1 MLMKQ
6 LLHKSCQRLPLL
18 LAFLLALSNAS
29 AQVATAKEAV
39 LEERY
44 PQPEVKF
51 AGGVV
56 GLPDLTYSIIPGYR
70 QLKLDLYLPPG
81 ARPSD
86 AKAARPL
93 VVYVAGGGWAADRPR
108 NAGAIEDF
116 PGVFVGL
123 AKQGY
128 VVASIRYRLSGEAK
142 FPAAEH
148 DTKNALRWLRA
159 NAAKYGIDKN
169 RVVIWGSSA
178 GGQLAGLAA
187 VSCGDP
193 ALAPPALT
201 GQGATKPP
209 AESDCVSGAVIWYGI
224 FDFAQ
229 MGPPPNA
236 NNAANAANRP
246 GGADATFLGCKAADC
261 PDQVRAASAIAHV
274 DANDPPMLLIHGSA
288 DRVVPVKQSQ
298 AMYDALQA
306 KGVKSEL
313 IIIPDVDHSFI
324 GKTPDATHAA
334 TNQALKK
341 TLEFIDTILGG
352 KAK

>member
-1 MLMKQ
+1 MSRNSS
-6 LLHKSCQRLPLL
+6 HWFLL
-18 LAFLLALSNAS
+18 LLLLLPVNNQTF

-39 LEERY
+39 MEERY

-81 ARPSD
+81 ARTG
-86 AKAARPL
+86 ARPL
-93 VVYVAGGGWAADRPR
+93 VVYVAGGGWTADRPR
-108 NAGAIEDF
+108 NAGAIVDF

-123 AKQGY
+123 AQKGY
-128 VVASIRYRLSGEAK
+128 VVASIRYRLSAEAK

-148 DTKNALRWLRA
+148 DTKTALRWLRA

-187 VSCGDP
+187 VSCGD
-193 ALAPPALT
+193 ATLAPPQPA
-201 GQGATKPP
+201 GQSATKVPD
-209 AESDCVSGAVIWYGI
+209 ESDCVSGAVIWYGI

-236 NNAANAANRP
+236 NNAAPNATAANRP
-246 GGADATFLGCKAADC
+246 PSADATFLGCKAADC
-261 PDQVRAASAIAHV
+261 PDQVRAASAIAHI

-298 AMYDALQA
+298 AFYDALKA
-306 KGVKSEL
+306 KGVKAEL
-313 IIIPDVDHSFI
+313 VVIPDVDHSFI
-324 GKTPDATHAA
+324 GKTAEVTHAA
-334 TNQALKK
+334 SNQALKK
-341 TLEFIDTILGG
+341 TLEFIDANLGG
-352 KAK
+352 KK

>member
-1 MLMKQ
+1 MRQKFFSFLFV
-6 LLHKSCQRLPLL
+6 PLCVL
-18 LAFLLALSNAS
+18 FLLNHATAF

-39 LEERY
+39 MEERY

-51 AGGVV
+51 AGGVI

-81 ARPSD
+81 ARTG
-86 AKAARPL
+86 ARPL

-108 NAGAIEDF
+108 NAGPIEDF

-123 AKQGY
+123 AQKGY

-148 DTKNALRWLRA
+148 DTKTALRWLRSQ
-159 NAAKYGIDKN
+159 AAKYGIDKN

-187 VSCGDP
+187 VSCGE
-193 ALAPPALT
+193 ARLAPPQPA
-201 GQGATKPP
+201 GNGATKAPE
-209 AESDCVSGAVIWYGI
+209 ESDCVSGAVIWYGI

-229 MGPPPNA
+229 MGPPPAAPN
-236 NNAANAANRP
+236 ANAANRP
-246 GGADATFLGCKAADC
+246 PGADATFLGCKPGEECEA
-261 PDQVRAASAIAHV
+261 RHNASAVHFI
-274 DANDPPMLLIHGSA
+274 DANDPPMLLIHGSV
-288 DRVVPVKQSQ
+288 DRVVNVKQSQ
-298 AMYDALQA
+298 IMYDALKA

-313 IIIPDVDHSFI
+313 LIIPDVDHSFI
-324 GKTPDATHAA
+324 GKTPEATHAA
-334 TNQALKK
+334 TNQALQK
-341 TLEFIDTILGG
+341 TLEFIDAILGG

>member
-1 MLMKQ
+1 MKRFSSLPRHTFLWRLMT
-6 LLHKSCQRLPLL
+6 
-18 LAFLLALSNAS
+18 LSLFISLSVAAAS

-39 LEERY
+39 MEERY

-56 GLPDLTYSIIPGYR
+56 SLPDLTYSIIPGYR

-81 ARPSD
+81 KRTG
-86 AKAARPL
+86 ARPL

-116 PGVFVGL
+116 PGVFVSL
-123 AKQGY
+123 AKNGY
-128 VVASIRYRLSGEAK
+128 VVASIRYRLSAEAK

-148 DTKNALRWLRA
+148 DTKTALRWLRA
-159 NAAKYGIDKN
+159 NAARYGIDKN
-169 RVVIWGSSA
+169 RSVIWGSSA

-187 VSCGDP
+187 VTCGDP
-193 ALAPPALT
+193 MLAPKQAA
-201 GQGATKPP
+201 GSGATKIPE
-209 AESDCVSGAVIWYGI
+209 ESDCVNGAVIWYGI

-229 MGPPPNA
+229 MGAPPNA
-236 NNAANAANRP
+236 NPNATNRP
-246 GGADATFLGCKAADC
+246 PGADSSFLGCKAADC

-274 DANDPPMLLIHGSA
+274 DANDPPFLLIHGSA

-298 AMYDALQA
+298 MFYEKLQA
-306 KGVKSEL
+306 KGVKAEL

-324 GKTPDATHAA
+324 GKTPEATHAA

-341 TLEFIDTILGG
+341 SLEFIDAILGG

>member
-1 MLMKQ
+1 M
-6 LLHKSCQRLPLL
+6 RRI
-18 LAFLLALSNAS
+18 FLLFCLTLFFCNAATAL
-29 AQVATAKEAV
+29 AQVATGKEAI

-44 PQPEVKF
+44 PQAEVKF
-51 AGGVV
+51 AGGVI

-81 ARPSD
+81 ARTG
-86 AKAARPL
+86 ARPL

-123 AKQGY
+123 AQKGY

-148 DTKNALRWLRA
+148 DTKTALRWLRA
-159 NAAKYGIDKN
+159 QAAKYGIDKN

-193 ALAPPALT
+193 KLAPVQAP
-201 GQGATKPP
+201 GSGATKVPD
-209 AESDCVSGAVIWYGI
+209 ESDCVNGAVIWYGV
-224 FDFAQ
+224 FDFTQ
-229 MGPPPNA
+229 MGPPPG
-236 NNAANAANRP
+236 AASQANRP
-246 GGADATFLGCKAADC
+246 PGADATFLGCKSGEECAAR
-261 PDQVRAASAIAHV
+261 QTASAVNFV
-274 DANDPPMLLIHGSA
+274 DANDPPMLLIHGSV
-288 DRVVPVKQSQ
+288 DRVVNVKQSQ
-298 AMYDALQA
+298 IMYDALKA

-313 IIIPDVDHSFI
+313 IVIPDVDHSFI
-324 GKTPDATHAA
+324 GKTPEATHAA

-341 TLEFIDTILGG
+341 TLEFIDSILGG

>member
-1 MLMKQ
+1 MRQNFFPSFFIAGCALFF
-6 LLHKSCQRLPLL
+6 LNTA
-18 LAFLLALSNAS
+18 AF

-39 LEERY
+39 MEERY

-51 AGGVV
+51 ASGVT

-81 ARPSD
+81 ARTG
-86 AKAARPL
+86 ARPL

-108 NAGAIEDF
+108 NAGPIEDF

-123 AKQGY
+123 AQKGY

-148 DTKNALRWLRA
+148 DTKTALRWLRA
-159 NAAKYGIDKN
+159 QAAKYGIDKN

-178 GGQLAGLAA
+178 GGQLSALAA

-193 ALAPPALT
+193 KLAPVQAT
-201 GQGATKPP
+201 GSGATKVPD
-209 AESDCVSGAVIWYGI
+209 ESDCVNGAVIWYGI

-229 MGPPPNA
+229 MGPPPGA
-236 NNAANAANRP
+236 NANAANRP
-246 GGADATFLGCKAADC
+246 PGADATFLGCKPGEVCAAR
-261 PDQVRAASAIAHV
+261 QNASAVNFV

-298 AMYDALQA
+298 VMYDALQA
-306 KGVKSEL
+306 KGVNSEL
-313 IIIPDVDHSFI
+313 IVIPDVDHSFI
-324 GKTPDATHAA
+324 GKTPEATHAA

-341 TLEFIDTILGG
+341 TIEFIEATIGG
-352 KAK
+352 KKK

>member
-1 MLMKQ
+1 MRQKFFLSFFAPFC
-6 LLHKSCQRLPLL
+6 LL
-18 LAFLLALSNAS
+18 FLLSNATS
-29 AQVATAKEAV
+29 FAQIPTAREAV

-56 GLPDLTYSIIPGYR
+56 SLPDLTYSIIPGYR
-70 QLKLDLYLPPG
+70 QIKLDLYLPPG
-81 ARPSD
+81 KRTG
-86 AKAARPL
+86 ARPL

-116 PGVFVGL
+116 PGIFVGL
-123 AKQGY
+123 AKKGY
-128 VVASIRYRLSGEAK
+128 VVASIRYRLNAEAK

-148 DTKNALRWLRA
+148 DTKTALRWLRA

-169 RVVIWGSSA
+169 RSVIWGSSA

-193 ALAPPALT
+193 ALAPKQAA
-201 GQGATKPP
+201 GSGATKIPE
-209 AESDCVSGAVIWYGI
+209 ESDCVNGAVIWYGI
-224 FDFAQ
+224 FDFTQ
-229 MGPPPNA
+229 MN
-236 NNAANAANRP
+236 
-246 GGADATFLGCKAADC
+246 GGADATFLGCKSGEDC
-261 PDQVRAASAIAHV
+261 ANRNAASAVKFI
-274 DANDPPMLLIHGSA
+274 DANDPPFLLIHGSA
-288 DRVVPVKQSQ
+288 DRVVNVKQSQ
-298 AMYDALQA
+298 IMYDALKA

-324 GKTPDATHAA
+324 GKTPEATHAA

-341 TLEFIDTILGG
+341 TLEFIDSILGS

>member
-1 MLMKQ
+1 MNSLLQ
-6 LLHKSCQRLPLL
+6 RLTFILLLLLHATLIY
-18 LAFLLALSNAS
+18 
-29 AQVATAKEAV
+29 AQIPTAKEAV
-39 LEERY
+39 LAERY

-51 AGGVV
+51 AGGII

-81 ARPSD
+81 ARTGT
-86 AKAARPL
+86 RPM

-116 PGVFVGL
+116 PGVFVRL
-123 AKQGY
+123 AQKGY
-128 VVASIRYRLSGEAK
+128 VVASIRYRLSSEAK

-148 DTKNALRWLRA
+148 DTKTALRWLRA

-169 RVVIWGSSA
+169 RVVLWGSSA

-187 VSCGDP
+187 VSCGE
-193 ALAPPALT
+193 AKLAPPQPA
-201 GQGATKPP
+201 GNGATKVPD
-209 AESDCVSGAVIWYGI
+209 ESDCVSGAVIWYGI

-229 MGPPPNA
+229 MGPPPG
-236 NNAANAANRP
+236 AANAANRP
-246 GGADATFLGCKAADC
+246 PGADATFLGCRPSEECAA
-261 PDQVRAASAIAHV
+261 RHNASAVNFI
-274 DANDPPMLLIHGSA
+274 DANDPPMLLIHGSV
-288 DRVVPVKQSQ
+288 DRVVNIKQSQ
-298 AMYDALQA
+298 IMHDALKA

-313 IIIPDVDHSFI
+313 IVIPDVDHSFI
-324 GKTPDATHAA
+324 GKTPEATHAA

-341 TLEFIDTILGG
+341 TLEFMDAILGG

>member
-1 MLMKQ
+1 MRRIITT
-6 LLHKSCQRLPLL
+6 LLFCLTI
-18 LAFLLALSNAS
+18 ALTITLNSAS
-29 AQVATAKEAV
+29 AQVATGKEAI

-51 AGGVV
+51 AGGVI

-81 ARPSD
+81 QATG
-86 AKAARPL
+86 ARPL

-123 AKQGY
+123 AKKGY

-148 DTKNALRWLRA
+148 DTKTALRWLRSQA
-159 NAAKYGIDKN
+159 TKYGIDKN

-187 VSCGDP
+187 VSCGE
-193 ALAPPALT
+193 AKLAPPQPP
-201 GQGATKPP
+201 GSGATKVPD
-209 AESDCVSGAVIWYGI
+209 ESDCVSGAVIWYGI

-229 MGPPPNA
+229 MGPPPSA
-236 NNAANAANRP
+236 NNAAANANAANRP
-246 GGADATFLGCKAADC
+246 PGADATFLGCKPGEECEA
-261 PDQVRAASAIAHV
+261 RHNASAVNFI
-274 DANDPPMLLIHGSA
+274 DANDPPMLLIHGST
-288 DRVVPVKQSQ
+288 DRVVNVKQSQ
-298 AMYDALQA
+298 IMYDALKA

-313 IIIPDVDHSFI
+313 IVIPDVDHSFI
-324 GKTPDATHAA
+324 GKTPEATHAA
-334 TNQALKK
+334 TNLALQK
-341 TLEFIDTILGG
+341 TLEFIDAILGG

>member
-1 MLMKQ
+1 MNTLMPQSLDKFSFYLAAILI
-6 LLHKSCQRLPLL
+6 LLNSFVPFSL
-18 LAFLLALSNAS
+18 

-51 AGGVV
+51 ADGVI

-81 ARPSD
+81 NRTGT
-86 AKAARPL
+86 RPL
-93 VVYVAGGGWAADRPR
+93 VVYVAGGGWTADRPR

-123 AKQGY
+123 AKKGY
-128 VVASIRYRLSGEAK
+128 VVASIRYRLSAEAK

-148 DTKNALRWLRA
+148 DTKTALRWLRA

-169 RVVIWGSSA
+169 RAVIWGSSA

-193 ALAPPALT
+193 KLAPVQAT
-201 GQGATKPP
+201 GSGATKVPE
-209 AESDCVSGAVIWYGI
+209 ESDCVSGAVIWYGI
-224 FDFAQ
+224 FDFTQ

-236 NNAANAANRP
+236 AANATAANRP
-246 GGADATFLGCKAADC
+246 PGADATFLGCQPNAECEAR
-261 PDQVRAASAIAHV
+261 QNASAVNFI
-274 DANDPPMLLIHGSA
+274 DANDPPFLLIHGSA
-288 DRVVPVKQSQ
+288 DRVVNVRQSQ
-298 AMYDALQA
+298 IMYNALQT

-324 GKTPDATHAA
+324 GKTPEATHAA

-341 TLEFIDTILGG
+341 TLEFIDSIL

>member
-1 MLMKQ
+1 MNLI
-6 LLHKSCQRLPLL
+6 RRTLL
-18 LAFLLALSNAS
+18 LSSFALFLLNAVAF

-39 LEERY
+39 MEERY
-44 PQPEVKF
+44 PPPEVKF
-51 AGGVV
+51 AGGGV
-56 GLPDLTYSIIPGYR
+56 GLPDLTYSVIPGYR

-81 ARPSD
+81 KPSG
-86 AKAARPL
+86 ARPL

-123 AKQGY
+123 AKKGY
-128 VVASIRYRLSGEAK
+128 VVASIRYRLSAEAK

-148 DTKNALRWLRA
+148 DTKTALRWLRS
-159 NAAKYGIDKN
+159 NAVKYGIDKN

-193 ALAPPALT
+193 TLAPPQAP
-201 GQGATKPP
+201 GAGATKVPN
-209 AESDCVSGAVIWYGI
+209 ESDCVSGAVIWYGI

-229 MGPPPNA
+229 MAARQPA
-236 NNAANAANRP
+236 AANAANAANRP
-246 GGADATFLGCKAADC
+246 PSADSSFLGCKATDC
-261 PDQVRAASAIAHV
+261 PDQVRAASAIQHIDV
-274 DANDPPMLLIHGSA
+274 NDPPMLLIHGSA
-288 DRVVPVKQSQ
+288 DRVVPVKQSE
-298 AMYDALQA
+298 AMYEALKA

-313 IIIPDVDHSFI
+313 VVIPDVDHSFI
-324 GKTPDATHAA
+324 GKTPEATHAA

-341 TLEFIDTILGG
+341 TLEFIDAIL
-352 KAK
+352 KVK

>member
-1 MLMKQ
+1 MNPMRRTVQ
-6 LLHKSCQRLPLL
+6 LFVLL
-18 LAFLLALSNAS
+18 FLAAPAAF

-51 AGGVV
+51 AGGVT

-81 ARPSD
+81 NVAD
-86 AKAARPL
+86 ARPL

-123 AKQGY
+123 AKKGY
-128 VVASIRYRLSGEAK
+128 VVASIRYRLSAEAK

-148 DTKNALRWLRA
+148 DTKTALRWLRSQ
-159 NAAKYGIDKN
+159 AAKYGIDKN

-187 VSCGDP
+187 VSCGE
-193 ALAPPALT
+193 ARLAPPQPA
-201 GQGATKPP
+201 GNGATKVPD
-209 AESDCVSGAVIWYGI
+209 ESDCVNGAAIWYGI

-229 MGPPPNA
+229 MGLPPNA
-236 NNAANAANRP
+236 NNAVPNANAANRP
-246 GGADATFLGCKAADC
+246 PGADATFLGCKPGEACEA
-261 PDQVRAASAIAHV
+261 RHNASAVNFI
-274 DANDPPMLLIHGSA
+274 DANDPPILLIHGSA
-288 DRVVPVKQSQ
+288 DRVVNVKQSQ
-298 AMYDALQA
+298 LMYDALKA

-313 IIIPDVDHSFI
+313 IVIPDVDHSFI
-324 GKTPDATHAA
+324 GKTPEATHAA
-334 TNQALKK
+334 TNRALKK

>member
-1 MLMKQ
+1 MRK
-6 LLHKSCQRLPLL
+6 KIFSVRFAPLFAL
-18 LAFLLALSNAS
+18 FLLNAATS
-29 AQVATAKEAV
+29 FAQVATAREAV
-39 LEERY
+39 MEERY

-51 AGGVV
+51 AGGVT
-56 GLPDLTYSIIPGYR
+56 GLPDLTYSVIPGYR

-81 ARPSD
+81 DRTG
-86 AKAARPL
+86 ARPL

-108 NAGAIEDF
+108 NAGPIEDF

-123 AKQGY
+123 AQKGY

-148 DTKNALRWLRA
+148 DTKTALRWLRSQ
-159 NAAKYGIDKN
+159 AAKYGVDKN

-193 ALAPPALT
+193 KLAPVQPT
-201 GQGATKPP
+201 GSGATKIPD
-209 AESDCVSGAVIWYGI
+209 ESDCVKGAVIWYGI

-229 MGPPPNA
+229 MGAPPNA
-236 NNAANAANRP
+236 NPTAANRP
-246 GGADATFLGCKAADC
+246 PGADATFLGCKPGEECAAR
-261 PDQVRAASAIAHV
+261 QNASAVNFV
-274 DANDPPMLLIHGSA
+274 DANDPPMLLIHGSV
-288 DRVVPVKQSQ
+288 DRVVNVRQSQ
-298 AMYDALQA
+298 LMHDALKA

-313 IIIPDVDHSFI
+313 IVIPDVDHSFI
-324 GKTPDATHAA
+324 GKTAEATHDA

-341 TLEFIDTILGG
+341 TLEFIDAILGG
-352 KAK
+352 KK